1 MTWGIL
7 LNAFFL
13 SQFSYCS
20 LVWTLFSHGKNNMI
34 NWLLEKYL
42 GIVYRVKKFTF
53 IELVEKDNSVSIL
66 HKQNLHSLFIKVFK
80 FKRCKTHALFKVMI
94 SQTRKNRYE
103 L

>member
-1 MTWGIL
+1 MTWDIL

-53 IELVEKDNSVSIL
+53 IELVEKDNSVSI
-66 HKQNLHSLFIKVFK
+66 HNQNLHSLFIKVFK
-80 FKRCKTHALFKVMI
+80 FKRDKTHALFKVMI